1 MTWRHVIAYWALAVA
16 LAGWLYVDWRS
27 PAAPPVDAETAVAP
41 LVAPPLERFDEIVLA
56 RGADRRVFR
65 RSDGRWTQSGPDV
78 VTVPSDL
85 VAALLDTLSTI
96 PPIERLASASSTA
109 PEFGLAPAETRIELR
124 SGGVKAL
131 EIDIG
136 RRNPTR
142 TAAYA
147 AVAGHPE
154 VYLIGLN
161 AQYYLELIFDGI
173 AGPRTI
179 GAE

>member
-1 MTWRHVIAYWALAVA
+1 VTWRHVIAYWALAITLTA
-16 LAGWLYVDWRS
+16 WLYVDSRS
-27 PAAPPVDAETAVAP
+27 PAAPPVDPETAVAP
-41 LVAPPLERFDEIVLA
+41 LVAPSLERFDEVVLA
-56 RGADRRVFR
+56 RGADRLVFR
-65 RSDGRWTQSGPDV
+65 RSDGRWTQSGSDA

-109 PEFGLAPAETRIELR
+109 PEFGLSPAEARIELR
-124 SGGVKAL
+124 SGGATAL

-147 AVAGHPE
+147 AVAGTPE

-161 AQYYLELIFDGI
+161 AQYYLELIFDEL
-173 AGPRTI
+173 ARQRSI

>member
-1 MTWRHVIAYWALAVA
+1 VTWRHVIAYWALALA
-16 LAGWLYVDWRS
+16 LAGWLYADSRTS
-27 PAAPPVDAETAVAP
+27 ATPPVDPETAVAP
-41 LVAPPLERFDEIVLA
+41 LVAPPLERFDEVVLA
-56 RGADRRVFR
+56 RGADRFVFR
-65 RSDGRWTQSGPDV
+65 RKDGRWTQSASDA

-96 PPIERLASASSTA
+96 PPIERLASESSTA

-124 SGGVKAL
+124 SGGATAL

-147 AVAGHPE
+147 AVAGKPA

-161 AQYYLELIFDGI
+161 AQYYLELIFDEI
-173 AGPRTI
+173 TRQRSSR
-179 GAE
+179 AE